1 MESIKRE
8 VNRRG
13 TGHCTRR
20 KPQSFKNVIK
30 TGEMFWISAEV
41 ESRQKYHSPR
51 ILMSTT
57 LKLFGSGKGDLG
69 NWFELSESAP
79 GFPQFFFF
87 IMILYFAFVEKT
99 PSLQVHFTINI
110 GVCGKRRAAVGSA
123 SGNSWCSEWQWAVLC
138 CDWLIVDKRD
148 SWNAELKTFVFAS
161 LAHHNLYN
169 RGAETLTFIQ
179 EDKFYIGAGSHI
191 LSTLF
196 HISCRIVI

>member
-148 SWNAELKTFVFAS
+148 SWNAERTKNVRLREPCTSQPLQQRSRNV
-161 LAHHNLYN
+161 N
-169 RGAETLTFIQ
+169 
-179 EDKFYIGAGSHI
+179 FYS
-191 LSTLF
+191 
-196 HISCRIVI
+196 RR